1 MEIISR
7 TIEVSAKQCDG
18 LLQITVSQIDTLHVD
33 PPVKYEFSITGEFDE
48 NLVLRELRVNRMEG
62 SRGVICYPAKET
74 LQALVGIQVG
84 KGFNTKVRE
93 ISGPSSCMHFPSL
106 LQQMAT
112 TAFRCRQIEILR
124 TKGKEA
130 FIQSNQALFKG
141 KCVGYR

>member
-1 MEIISR
+1 MKIISR
-7 TIEVSAKQCDG
+7 TIEVSAKQYDD
-18 LLQITVSQIDTLHVD
+18 LLQITVSQIDILHVD

-48 NLVLRELRVNRMEG
+48 HLVLRKIRVNRMEG
-62 SRGVICYPAKET
+62 SRGDICYPAKET

-84 KGFNTKVRE
+84 KGFTTKVRE
-93 ISGPSSCMHFPSL
+93 ISGPNSCMHFPAL

-130 FIQSNQALFKG
+130 FIKSNQALFKG